1 MKSQVALPF
10 WLHEIDPEEYLFTL
24 WRTVKDGNTTPGRI
38 REFPRLCTV
47 DMCRF
52 RYIINVNN
60 APYYGQLWF
69 ISVQTCDQCQT
80 VVNVTHW
87 SSKQPSVP
95 VFPHHQV
102 WLERLIINGCEK
114 RSEKL
119 NGPQGSLPGHRD
131 STVSAVASVAAVLT
145 ISRQTSQ
152 LAVAAEKVGKSHVEW
167 NGRLRALIGCEQ
179 NHKSP
184 FFRDTRILS
193 DHSHVSERSWWVATA
208 AWQTSLPII
217 PLAHKQS

>member
-119 NGPQGSLPGHRD
+119 NGPPGFPPRSSWLLCQRRSFCCRGSDYQPPD
-131 STVSAVASVAAVLT
+131 
-145 ISRQTSQ
+145 IP
-152 LAVAAEKVGKSHVEW
+152 VGRSCWESWQITRRMKWKIACVDWLQAKPQES
-167 NGRLRALIGCEQ
+167 
-179 NHKSP
+179 
-184 FFRDTRILS
+184 FF
-193 DHSHVSERSWWVATA
+193 
-208 AWQTSLPII
+208 
-217 PLAHKQS
+217 